1 MNLNARF
8 QTLLDFLKFFPYESG
23 FPNEWT
29 HSEIAMSMERIRIL
43 HSELSELLKI
53 FISGF
58 GPLLLS
64 FFVFNFMNLLIQFFL
79 SVCIQLPSPN
89 VSSIKP
95 ILKNTLPFILN
106 IQVII
111 FTIY

>member
-64 FFVFNFMNLLIQFFL
+64 FFKRKMISYLRLYRISNLHAD
-79 SVCIQLPSPN
+79 
-89 VSSIKP
+89 IK
-95 ILKNTLPFILN
+95 
-106 IQVII
+106 
-111 FTIY
+111 